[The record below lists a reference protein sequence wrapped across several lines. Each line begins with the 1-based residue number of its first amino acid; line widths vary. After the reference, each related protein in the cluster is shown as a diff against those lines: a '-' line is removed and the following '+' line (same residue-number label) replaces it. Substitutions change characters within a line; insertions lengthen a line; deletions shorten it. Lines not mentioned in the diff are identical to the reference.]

1 MTFKIVNAA
10 FKNEIVRNVCLRHFG
25 FWVLSNML
33 HFVLVAGFPAITST
47 FMAAVLSL
55 MLWSLPMLLEGVNSP
70 TCGVTCS
77 TDYNVLLNCSCASV
91 PTQPLRLD
99 VNCSDGELHVADSC
113 WLMPPESWCVMYPPE
128 LYHIAAI
135 GTECTATVSLPGD
148 PYCEL
153 SDWALYDV
161 VKPPPPFNVR
171 VTCLDGFDN
180 ITWDLANDNNDCLM
194 YELRIR
200 TQRGLMQDPARFFS
214 VDKRFF
220 LVGHKELPPRAKCS
234 VVVRTKLCPSNPSQ
248 GPWSEWSSTTKW
260 TNAPTN
266 APTKSASVAVKG
278 FWLYVFLAV
287 LVLLGGLLLVYSQI
301 PFLLKRFPLSSYV
314 CRPHDFFQPLYLDY
328 GGNFKGWVR
337 PLFSEHDI
345 LGNTPHEEMAPTTKK
360 QLYFHKAATKG
371 DDETRPAGCLLL
383 VPAPLA
389 QLTHVSIHSVIVC
402 EEDDQQASDPNHRE
416 LLDSDP
422 EEAVVDGQDQ
432 GRLFNDWPEEAERAS
447 LASNRQ
453 SDDGYPRMDMDTVD
467 SGFGECTSPSHSG
480 SGEPARNFLPERRN
494 SRSNYVKQWM
504 MCNDAREDSRNAL
517 Q

>member
-1 MTFKIVNAA
+1 
-10 FKNEIVRNVCLRHFG
+10 
-25 FWVLSNML
+25 
-33 HFVLVAGFPAITST
+33 
-47 FMAAVLSL
+47 MAAVLSL

-99 VNCSDGELHVADSC
+99 VNCSGDIMCRHSSARFCSDGELHVADSC